1 MGGTYTYSANS
12 TDPLTQIFTVDST
25 NGTTG
30 YGFYYDFENA
40 LSNDGTIILPPLTS
54 TPTVFELK
62 NPNTN
67 IQGRVR

>member
-1 MGGTYTYSANS
+1 MIDGG
-12 TDPLTQIFTVDST
+12 FVDESSDT
-25 NGTTG
+25 GTSG
-30 YGFYYDFENA
+30 YGYKYNFEKA
-40 LSNDGTIILPPLTS
+40 VSDDGTIILPPHIA